1 MREQGR
7 QTEGSGPDISPLS
20 CLLRVVC
27 VYAVVIQYLFI
38 FKARHVGTS
47 FLGDSSVE
55 VS

>member
-1 MREQGR
+1 MREPGR
-7 QTEGSGPDISPLS
+7 QTEGSSPDISIS

-27 VYAVVIQYLFI
+27 VHAVVIQYLFI
-38 FKARHVGTS
+38 FKARHVGTG